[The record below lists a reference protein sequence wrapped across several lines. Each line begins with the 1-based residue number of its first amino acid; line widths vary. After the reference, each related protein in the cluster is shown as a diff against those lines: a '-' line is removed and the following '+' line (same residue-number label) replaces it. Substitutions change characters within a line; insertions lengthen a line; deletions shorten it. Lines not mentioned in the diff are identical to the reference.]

1 MSSSQ
6 QSNEFIVI
14 SQHEHCIV
22 KQNKENNQHGLFA
35 NASFKAGSTIVAFNA
50 SKIVDTPNYLT
61 VQVSEHKHIH
71 LSPEYLQYVNHC
83 CEPNVLFNTTTMQL
97 ECISD
102 IEAGE
107 ELRFFYPATE
117 WRIAQQFICN
127 CGKPSCVGLIQ
138 GAADTPTEVLN
149 KYKLTDF
156 IKSMAAQ
163 YKAFLLLF

>member
-1 MSSSQ
+1 MSPEKKDAFILISS
-6 QSNEFIVI
+6 
-14 SQHEHCIV
+14 HEHCEV
-22 KQNKENNQHGLFA
+22 RQNKENQQLGLFA
-35 NASFKAGSTIVAFNA
+35 NTSFKAGDTIVAFDA
-50 SKIVDTPNYLT
+50 SKIMDTPNYLT

-117 WRIAQQFICN
+117 WRISQQFICN

-138 GAADTPTEVLN
+138 GAAETPTEVLN

-156 IKSMAAQ
+156 IKSMAAR
-163 YKAFLLLF
+163 YKAFLLTL

>member
-6 QSNEFIVI
+6 HSINYITISN
-14 SQHEHCIV
+14 HEHCVV
-22 KQNKENNQHGLFA
+22 KKNIENQQHGLFA
-35 NASFKAGSTIVAFNA
+35 NAAFKNGDVIVAFNA

-71 LSPEYLQYVNHC
+71 LFPEYLQYVNHC

-102 IEAGE
+102 IETGE

-117 WRIAQQFICN
+117 WKIAQQFVCN
-127 CGKPSCVGLIQ
+127 CGKPRCVGLIQ
-138 GAADTPTEVLN
+138 GAADTSTEVLN

-156 IKSMAAQ
+156 IKSMAAR

>member
-1 MSSSQ
+1 MSPKKKDT
-6 QSNEFIVI
+6 FVLV
-14 SQHEHCIV
+14 SQHEHCAV
-22 KQNKENNQHGLFA
+22 KQNKENQQHGLFA
-35 NASFKAGSTIVAFNA
+35 SRSFLAGEVIVAFDA

-61 VQVSEHKHIH
+61 IQISETKHIH
-71 LSPEYLQYVNHC
+71 LFPEYLQYVNHC

-97 ECISD
+97 ESVTD
-102 IEAGE
+102 IELGE

-117 WRIAQQFICN
+117 WKMAQQFVCN

-138 GAADTPTEVLN
+138 GAADTSSEILN

-156 IKSMAAQ
+156 IKSMAAK

>member
-1 MSSSQ
+1 MSPEKKDAFILISS
-6 QSNEFIVI
+6 
-14 SQHEHCIV
+14 HEHCEV
-22 KQNKENNQHGLFA
+22 RQNKENQQHGLFA
-35 NASFKAGSTIVAFNA
+35 NASFKVGDTIVAFDA
-50 SKIVDTPNYLT
+50 SKIMDTPNYLT

-97 ECISD
+97 ECITD

-117 WRIAQQFICN
+117 WRISQQFICN

-156 IKSMAAQ
+156 IKSMAAR
-163 YKAFLLLF
+163 YKAFLLTL

>member
-1 MSSSQ
+1 MSLEKKDSFILISSHEHCEVR
-6 QSNEFIVI
+6 QSNEN
-14 SQHEHCIV
+14 Q
-22 KQNKENNQHGLFA
+22 QHGLFT
-35 NASFKAGSTIVAFNA
+35 NASFKVGDSITSFDA

-71 LSPEYLQYVNHC
+71 LFPEYLQYVNHC
-83 CEPNVLFNTTTMQL
+83 CEPNVLFNTSTMQL

-138 GAADTPTEVLN
+138 GAADTPSEVLN

-163 YKAFLLLF
+163 YKAFLLML

>member
-1 MSSSQ
+1 MSPEKNDAFILISS
-6 QSNEFIVI
+6 
-14 SQHEHCIV
+14 HEHCEV
-22 KQNKENNQHGLFA
+22 RQNKENKQHGLFT
-35 NASFKAGSTIVAFNA
+35 NASFKAGDTIVAFDA

-61 VQVSEHKHIH
+61 VQVSEHKHIY
-71 LSPEYLQYVNHC
+71 LFPEYLQYVNHC
-83 CEPNVLFNTTTMQL
+83 CEPNVIFNTTTMQL

-102 IEAGE
+102 IETGE

-117 WRIAQQFICN
+117 WKIAQQFICN

-163 YKAFLLLF
+163 YKAFLLML

>member
-1 MSSSQ
+1 MSPEKNDAFILISS
-6 QSNEFIVI
+6 
-14 SQHEHCIV
+14 HEHCEV
-22 KQNKENNQHGLFA
+22 MQNKENNQHGLFA
-35 NASFKAGSTIVAFNA
+35 NASFKAGDTIVAFDA

-61 VQVSEHKHIH
+61 VQVSEHKHIY
-71 LSPEYLQYVNHC
+71 LFPEYLQYVNHC
-83 CEPNVLFNTTTMQL
+83 CEPNVIFNTTTMQL

-102 IEAGE
+102 IETGE

-117 WRIAQQFICN
+117 WKIAQQFVCN
-127 CGKPSCVGLIQ
+127 CGKASCVGLIQ

-163 YKAFLLLF
+163 YKAFLLML

>member
-1 MSSSQ
+1 MSPEKKDAFILISS
-6 QSNEFIVI
+6 
-14 SQHEHCIV
+14 HEHCEV
-22 KQNKENNQHGLFA
+22 RQNKENQQLGLFA
-35 NASFKAGSTIVAFNA
+35 NTSFKAGSTIVAFNA

-102 IEAGE
+102 IEADE

-117 WRIAQQFICN
+117 WRISQQFVCN

-156 IKSMAAQ
+156 IKSMAAR
-163 YKAFLLLF
+163 YKAFLLTL

>member
-1 MSSSQ
+1 MSLP
-6 QSNEFIVI
+6 SNPTNFIII
-14 SQHEHCIV
+14 SQHENCEV
-22 KQNKENNQHGLFA
+22 KQNKENQQHGLFA
-35 NASFKAGSTIVAFNA
+35 NASFKNGDVIVAFNA

-71 LSPEYLQYVNHC
+71 LFPEYLQYVNHC

-102 IEAGE
+102 IENGE

-138 GAADTPTEVLN
+138 GAADTPTDILN

-156 IKSMAAQ
+156 IKSMAAR

>member
-1 MSSSQ
+1 MSPEKKDAFILISS
-6 QSNEFIVI
+6 
-14 SQHEHCIV
+14 HEHCEV
-22 KQNKENNQHGLFA
+22 RQNKENQQLGLFA
-35 NASFKAGSTIVAFNA
+35 NTSFKAGDTIVAFDA
-50 SKIVDTPNYLT
+50 SKIMDTPNYLT

-117 WRIAQQFICN
+117 WRISQQFVCN

-156 IKSMAAQ
+156 IKSMAAR
-163 YKAFLLLF
+163 YKAFLLTL

>member
-1 MSSSQ
+1 MSP
-6 QSNEFIVI
+6 EKKDAFILI
-14 SQHEHCIV
+14 SQHEHCAV
-22 KQNKENNQHGLFA
+22 KQDKENQQHGLFA
-35 NASFKAGSTIVAFNA
+35 SRPFLAGEVIVAFNA

-102 IEAGE
+102 IEADE

-117 WRIAQQFICN
+117 WRISQQFVCN

-138 GAADTPTEVLN
+138 GAAETPTEVLN

-163 YKAFLLLF
+163 YKAFLLTL

>member
-1 MSSSQ
+1 MSPEKKDAFNLISS
-6 QSNEFIVI
+6 
-14 SQHEHCIV
+14 HEHCEV
-22 KQNKENNQHGLFA
+22 KQSKENQQLGLFA
-35 NASFKAGSTIVAFNA
+35 NTSFKAGDTIVAFDA

-71 LSPEYLQYVNHC
+71 LFPEYLQYVNHC
-83 CEPNVLFNTTTMQL
+83 CEPNVIFNTTTMQL

-102 IEAGE
+102 IVAGE

-117 WRIAQQFICN
+117 WSMAQQFVCN
-127 CGKPSCVGLIQ
+127 CGKPNCVGLVQ
-138 GAADTPTEVLN
+138 GAADTSSEVLN

-156 IKSMAAQ
+156 IKSMAAR

>member
-1 MSSSQ
+1 MPPPKKDAFILISS
-6 QSNEFIVI
+6 
-14 SQHEHCIV
+14 HEHCEV
-22 KQNKENNQHGLFA
+22 RQNKENQQLGLFA
-35 NASFKAGSTIVAFNA
+35 NTSFKAGDTIVAFDA
-50 SKIVDTPNYLT
+50 SKILDTPNYLT

-102 IEAGE
+102 IEADE

-117 WRIAQQFICN
+117 WRISQQFVCN

-156 IKSMAAQ
+156 IKSMAAR
-163 YKAFLLLF
+163 YKAFLLTL

>member
-1 MSSSQ
+1 MSP
-6 QSNEFIVI
+6 EKKDAFILI
-14 SQHEHCIV
+14 SEHEHCVV
-22 KQNKENNQHGLFA
+22 KKNANNEQHGLFA
-35 NASFKAGSTIVAFNA
+35 NASFKVGENIVAFNA

-61 VQVSEHKHIH
+61 VQISETKHIY
-71 LSPEYLQYVNHC
+71 LFPEYLQYVNHC
-83 CEPNVLFNTTTMQL
+83 CEPNVLFNTSTMQL

-102 IEAGE
+102 IEVGE

-138 GAADTPTEVLN
+138 GAADTPSEVLN

-163 YKAFLLLF
+163 YKAFLLML

>member
-1 MSSSQ
+1 MSPEKKDAFILISS
-6 QSNEFIVI
+6 
-14 SQHEHCIV
+14 HEHCEV
-22 KQNKENNQHGLFA
+22 RQNKENQQLGLFA
-35 NASFKAGSTIVAFNA
+35 NTSFKAGDTIVAFDA
-50 SKIVDTPNYLT
+50 SKILDTPNYLT

-102 IEAGE
+102 IEADE

-117 WRIAQQFICN
+117 WRISQQFVCN

-156 IKSMAAQ
+156 IKSMAAR
-163 YKAFLLLF
+163 YKAFLLTL

>member
-1 MSSSQ
+1 MSS
-6 QSNEFIVI
+6 EKKDAFILI
-14 SQHEHCIV
+14 SSHEHCEV
-22 KQNKENNQHGLFA
+22 RQNNENNQQGLFA
-35 NASFKAGSTIVAFNA
+35 NVSFKVGQNIVAFNA

-83 CEPNVLFNTTTMQL
+83 CEPNVIFNTTTMQL

-117 WRIAQQFICN
+117 WRIAQQFVCN

-138 GAADTPTEVLN
+138 GAADTSAEVLN

-156 IKSMAAQ
+156 IKSMAAR
-163 YKAFLLLF
+163 YKAFLLML

>member
-1 MSSSQ
+1 
-6 QSNEFIVI
+6 
-14 SQHEHCIV
+14 
-22 KQNKENNQHGLFA
+22 
-35 NASFKAGSTIVAFNA
+35 
-50 SKIVDTPNYLT
+50 
-61 VQVSEHKHIH
+61 
-71 LSPEYLQYVNHC
+71 
-83 CEPNVLFNTTTMQL
+83 MQL
-97 ECISD
+97 ECVTA
-102 IEAGE
+102 IEQGE

-117 WRIAQQFICN
+117 WKMAQQFVCN

>member
-1 MSSSQ
+1 MSLP
-6 QSNEFIVI
+6 SNPKDFMII
-14 SQHEHCIV
+14 SQHENCEV
-22 KQNKENNQHGLFA
+22 KQNKENQQHGLFA
-35 NASFKAGSTIVAFNA
+35 NAAFKNGDVIVAFNA

-71 LSPEYLQYVNHC
+71 LFPEYLQYVNHC

-102 IEAGE
+102 IETGE

-117 WRIAQQFICN
+117 WKIAQQFVCN

-138 GAADTPTEVLN
+138 GAADTSTEVLN

-156 IKSMAAQ
+156 IKSMAAR

>member
-1 MSSSQ
+1 MSPEKKDAFILISS
-6 QSNEFIVI
+6 
-14 SQHEHCIV
+14 HEHCEV
-22 KQNKENNQHGLFA
+22 RQNKENQQHGLFA
-35 NASFKAGSTIVAFNA
+35 NASFKVGDTIVAFDA
-50 SKIVDTPNYLT
+50 SKIMDTPNYLT

-97 ECISD
+97 ECITD

-107 ELRFFYPATE
+107 EFRFFYPATE
-117 WRIAQQFICN
+117 WRISQQFICN

-156 IKSMAAQ
+156 IKSMAAR
-163 YKAFLLLF
+163 YKAFLLTL

>member
-1 MSSSQ
+1 MSLDKKDAVILISS
-6 QSNEFIVI
+6 
-14 SQHEHCIV
+14 HEHCEV
-22 KQNKENNQHGLFA
+22 RQNQENQQHGLFA
-35 NASFKAGSTIVAFNA
+35 NTSFKAGDTIVAFDA
-50 SKIVDTPNYLT
+50 SKIVDTPNHLT

>member
-1 MSSSQ
+1 MSPEINDAFILISS
-6 QSNEFIVI
+6 
-14 SQHEHCIV
+14 HEHCEV
-22 KQNKENNQHGLFA
+22 RQNKENNQHGLFA
-35 NASFKAGSTIVAFNA
+35 NASFKAGDTIVAFDA

-61 VQVSEHKHIH
+61 VQVSEHKHIY
-71 LSPEYLQYVNHC
+71 LFPEYLQYVNHC
-83 CEPNVLFNTTTMQL
+83 CEPNVIFNTTTMQL

-102 IEAGE
+102 IETGE

-117 WRIAQQFICN
+117 WKIAQQFICN

-156 IKSMAAQ
+156 IKSKAAQ
-163 YKAFLLLF
+163 YKAFLLML